1 MEERR
6 RADGEV
12 ARGGHAVLEDAVD
25 VHREGKRRRFEN
37 LNRQVRAVV
46 LLAAVHHV
54 ETTRVEG
61 EARSYICL
69 LSRTSKKR
77 A

>member
-1 MEERR
+1 MMLLTTTETCVQRFNLR
-6 RADGEV
+6 V
-12 ARGGHAVLEDAVD
+12 S
-25 VHREGKRRRFEN
+25 EGKRRRFEN

>member
-1 MEERR
+1 MRLLNTTETCVQWFNLR
-6 RADGEV
+6 V
-12 ARGGHAVLEDAVD
+12 S
-25 VHREGKRRRFEN
+25 EGKRRRFEN